1 MFAQRRRSTRTAAAP
16 ATTFGHDATVADG
29 PGRSLQELLAEASAR
44 IVRLEPYAAFEAV
57 GAGACLVDIR
67 SDVDREREGVVPG
80 ALHIP
85 RTVLEWRF
93 AGESGWRN
101 PYIGS
106 SDRQIVLICDHG
118 YSSVFAAAA
127 LVDLGYR
134 AADVVG
140 GFDAWRA
147 AGLPTAPGEI
157 HRRVPGEPA
166 GMRPPD

>member
-1 MFAQRRRSTRTAAAP
+1 M
-16 ATTFGHDATVADG
+16 
-29 PGRSLQELLAEASAR
+29 LLAEASAR
-44 IVRLEPYAAFEAV
+44 IERLEPHAAFEAV
-57 GAGACLVDIR
+57 EAGASLVDIR

-93 AGESGWRN
+93 AGEPGWRN
-101 PYIGS
+101 PYIGAVE
-106 SDRQIVLICDHG
+106 RQVVLICDHG

-134 AADVVG
+134 VADVVG
-140 GFDAWRA
+140 GFEAWRA
-147 AGLPTAPGEI
+147 AGLPTAPGAI
-157 HRRVPGEPA
+157 HRRAHGEPA